1 MRTDTFELYIHIPFC
16 VRKCGY
22 CDFLSFP
29 AGKDVQLRYLE
40 ALKTEIR
47 DTGERLR
54 RTDLRSDRSRS
65 VKERR
70 GEWNPERI
78 TSIFIGGG
86 TPSVLTGDQIAAV
99 MDAVRES
106 FLVQSDAEITIE
118 ANPGTLDPEK
128 LRRFRAAGINR
139 ISIGCQS
146 MHDRELVRMGRIHSH
161 AEFLQSYQW
170 ARQAGF
176 DNINVDLIAALPG
189 QTLAD
194 WRDTL
199 HTAAALG
206 PEHISAYN
214 LILEE
219 GTPFYEQRDT
229 LDLPDEDTER
239 AMYEETASILAAYG
253 YRQYELSNYAKPGM
267 TCRHNQ
273 GYWTG
278 IPYLGM
284 GLGAASY
291 WPADAGGWLPDGS
304 VRSAG
309 YSVRPSDES
318 AQPTEDTLRTAEDTV
333 RPAED
338 SVLLKTGTE
347 PQMVRYNNTSELQQY
362 LAAARTKESRIDSST
377 IERLSQPDCM
387 AEFMILGLRMTDG
400 ISKAEFRRRFDR
412 EPDQVYGE
420 IIRKYQNAGLLQCEE
435 DRIFLTGRGR
445 SLANV
450 VMMEFL

>member
-1 MRTDTFELYIHIPFC
+1 MKIDTFELYIHIPFC

-29 AGKDVQLRYLE
+29 AGSDVQKRYLE

-47 DTGERLR
+47 ETGERLCGP
-54 RTDLRSDRSRS
+54 DLCS
-65 VKERR
+65 ERGR
-70 GEWNPERI
+70 PVNGLQGEWNPEKI
-78 TSIFIGGG
+78 SSIFIGGG
-86 TPSVLTGDQIAAV
+86 TPSVLTGDQIAGV

-106 FLVQSDAEITIE
+106 FSVQSDAEITIE

-128 LRRFRAAGINR
+128 LHRFRAAGINR

-146 MHDRELVRMGRIHSH
+146 MHDRELIRMGRIHSH

-219 GTPFYEQRDT
+219 GTPFYEQRDS

-239 AMYEETASILAAYG
+239 AMYEETASILSAYG

-267 TCRHNQ
+267 ACRHNE

-278 IPYLGM
+278 IPYLGL
-284 GLGAASY
+284 GLGAASFR
-291 WPADAGGWLPDGS
+291 PAD
-304 VRSAG
+304 
-309 YSVRPSDES
+309 E
-318 AQPTEDTLRTAEDTV
+318 
-333 RPAED
+333 
-338 SVLLKTGTE
+338 TE
-347 PQMVRYNNTSELQQY
+347 PHMIRYNNTSDLQQY
-362 LAAARTKESRIDSST
+362 LRAAETQESRIDSST

-387 AEFMILGLRMTDG
+387 AEFMILGLRMTEG
-400 ISKAEFRRRFDR
+400 ISRAEFRRRFDR
-412 EPDQVYGE
+412 EADQVYGG
-420 IIRKYQNAGLLQCEE
+420 IIRKYQDAGLLQCEE

>member
-1 MRTDTFELYIHIPFC
+1 MKIDTFELYIHIPFC

-29 AGKDVQLRYLE
+29 AGSDVQKRYLE

-47 DTGERLR
+47 ETGERLCGP
-54 RTDLRSDRSRS
+54 DLCS
-65 VKERR
+65 ERGR
-70 GEWNPERI
+70 PVNGLQGEWNPEKI
-78 TSIFIGGG
+78 SSIFIGGG
-86 TPSVLTGDQIAAV
+86 TPSVLTGDQIAGV

-106 FLVQSDAEITIE
+106 FSVQSDAEITIE

-128 LRRFRAAGINR
+128 LHRFRAAGINR

-146 MHDRELVRMGRIHSH
+146 MHDRELIRMGRIHSH

-219 GTPFYEQRDT
+219 GTPFYEQRDS

-239 AMYEETASILAAYG
+239 AMYEETASILSAYG

-267 TCRHNQ
+267 ACRHNQ

-291 WPADAGGWLPDGS
+291 WPANTAGWLFRDSLKPADAS
-304 VRSAG
+304 VRRSG
-309 YSVRPSDES
+309 DSLQLSDE
-318 AQPTEDTLRTAEDTV
+318 AE
-333 RPAED
+333 PY
-338 SVLLKTGTE
+338 
-347 PQMVRYNNTSELQQY
+347 MIRYNNTSDLQQY
-362 LAAARTKESRIDSST
+362 LCAAKTQGCRIDSST

-387 AEFMILGLRMTDG
+387 AEFMILGLRMTEG
-400 ISKAEFRRRFDR
+400 ISRAEFRRRFDR
-412 EPDQVYGE
+412 EADQVYGG
-420 IIRKYQNAGLLQCEE
+420 IIRKYQDAGLLQCEE

>member
-29 AGKDVQLRYLE
+29 AGRDVQKRYLE

-47 DTGERLR
+47 DTGERL
-54 RTDLRSDRSRS
+54 LRANLCSDRSRL
-65 VKERR
+65 VEGGR
-70 GEWNPERI
+70 GKWNPEKI

-106 FLVQSDAEITIE
+106 FSVQSDAEITIE
-118 ANPGTLDPEK
+118 ANPGTLDSEK
-128 LRRFRAAGINR
+128 LHRFRAAGINR

-189 QTLAD
+189 QTLTD

-199 HTAAALG
+199 HTAAVLG

-219 GTPFYEQRDT
+219 GTPFYEQRNT

-267 TCRHNQ
+267 ACRHNQ

-291 WPADAGGWLPDGS
+291 WSANTAGWLFRDSLKP
-304 VRSAG
+304 AG
-309 YSVRPSDES
+309 DSMQLSDE
-318 AQPTEDTLRTAEDTV
+318 AE
-333 RPAED
+333 
-338 SVLLKTGTE
+338 LL
-347 PQMVRYNNTSELQQY
+347 MIRYNNTSDLQQY
-362 LAAARTKESRIDSST
+362 FCAAKTHDGRIDSST

-400 ISKAEFRRRFDR
+400 ISKTEFRRRFDR

-420 IIRKYQNAGLLQCEE
+420 VFRKYQDAGLLQCEGE
-435 DRIFLTGRGR
+435 RIFLTGRGR